1 VGADTQPR
9 ALGPRSFSI
18 VARPRRLQHFAR
30 SLHRPAG
37 HSGPTPSCEAVG
49 GGDSG
54 DHVGASSAM
63 PVVAV
68 QESALQQPT
77 QQPQLQ
83 RRLRACQLLGVTLA
97 AVAHHVTA
105 PISRRAAVT
114 NGKPSTATGQAS
126 GACPSVR
133 CSCSLLALGGAGR
146 FSARVICTRRSIRSP
161 MPSGG
166 PGTVHSGPGPLRALV
181 CGLNGERVH
190 ARMQCGDPRRT
201 FGRPTTW
208 TQMTSRKSPG
218 QKPRRYNF

>member
-1 VGADTQPR
+1 MGADKQPR

-18 VARPRRLQHFAR
+18 VARPRRLQHFSR

-37 HSGPTPSCEAVG
+37 HSGPTPSREGVG

-54 DHVGASSAM
+54 KHVGASSAM

-68 QESALQQPT
+68 QESALQQPA

-105 PISRRAAVT
+105 PISRRAAVA

-133 CSCSLLALGGAGR
+133 CSCSMLALAD
-146 FSARVICTRRSIRSP
+146 FQLCPYMSIRSP

-166 PGTVHSGPGPLRALV
+166 PGTVDRARSTPGLGLWVGWGARA
-181 CGLNGERVH
+181 RAH
-190 ARMQCGDPRRT
+190 AVRDPRGP
-201 FGRPTTW
+201 FGRPTTQ

-218 QKPRRYNF
+218 QKPRR

>member
-1 VGADTQPR
+1 MGADATQR
-9 ALGPRSFSI
+9 ELGPRSFSS

-37 HSGPTPSCEAVG
+37 TFGPSLLVKGLG

-54 DHVGASSAM
+54 GHVGASSAM

-68 QESALQQPT
+68 QESALQQPA

-83 RRLRACQLLGVTLA
+83 CRLRACQLLCVTLA
-97 AVAHHVTA
+97 AVARHVTA
-105 PISRRAAVT
+105 PISRRAAVA
-114 NGKPSTATGQAS
+114 NGKPSPATGQAS

-133 CSCSLLALGGAGR
+133 CSCSMLALGGAGR
-146 FSARVICTRRSIRSP
+146 FSAPVLCSRRSIRSP

-166 PGTVHSGPGPLRALV
+166 PGTVHSGPGSLRALV
-181 CGLNGERVH
+181 CGVDGERVH
-190 ARMQCGDPRRT
+190 ARMQCGYPRRPL
-201 FGRPTTW
+201 GRRTTR

-218 QKPRRYNF
+218 QKPRR

>member
-1 VGADTQPR
+1 MGADKQPR

-18 VARPRRLQHFAR
+18 VARPRRLQHFSR

-37 HSGPTPSCEAVG
+37 HSGPTPSREGVG

-54 DHVGASSAM
+54 KHVGASSAM

-68 QESALQQPT
+68 QESALQQPA

-105 PISRRAAVT
+105 PISRRAAVA
-114 NGKPSTATGQAS
+114 NGKPSPATGQAS

-133 CSCSLLALGGAGR
+133 CSCSMLALGGAGDFQLPSYAAAGPYGPR
-146 FSARVICTRRSIRSP
+146 CRAVDRARSTP
-161 MPSGG
+161 G
-166 PGTVHSGPGPLRALV
+166 PVHSGPWFVGWMESACTRACSAVTPGALWA
-181 CGLNGERVH
+181 GG
-190 ARMQCGDPRRT
+190 RR
-201 FGRPTTW
+201 GHR
-208 TQMTSRKSPG
+208 
-218 QKPRRYNF
+218 

>member
-1 VGADTQPR
+1 MGADKQPR

-18 VARPRRLQHFAR
+18 VARPRRLQHFSR

-37 HSGPTPSCEAVG
+37 HSGPTPSREGVG

-54 DHVGASSAM
+54 KHVGASSAM

-68 QESALQQPT
+68 QESALQQPA

-83 RRLRACQLLGVTLA
+83 CRLRACQLLCVTLA

-105 PISRRAAVT
+105 PISRRAAVA
-114 NGKPSTATGQAS
+114 NGKPSPATGQAS

-133 CSCSLLALGGAGR
+133 CSCSMLALGGAGR
-146 FSARVICTRRSIRSP
+146 FSAPVLCSRRSIRSP

-166 PGTVHSGPGPLRALV
+166 PGTVDRARSTPGLGLWVGWGARA
-181 CGLNGERVH
+181 RAH
-190 ARMQCGDPRRT
+190 AVRDPRGP
-201 FGRPTTW
+201 FGRPTTQ

-218 QKPRRYNF
+218 QKPRR